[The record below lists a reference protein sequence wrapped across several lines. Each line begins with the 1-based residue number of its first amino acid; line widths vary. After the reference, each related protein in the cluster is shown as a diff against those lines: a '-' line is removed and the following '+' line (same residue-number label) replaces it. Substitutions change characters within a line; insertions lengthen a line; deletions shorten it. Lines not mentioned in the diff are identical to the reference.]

1 MSRIDGSGGA
11 VPAPHEH
18 AAFDSI
24 LSLLRER
31 TGTDFGCYRPS
42 TVSRRVLNRMISV
55 GARTFTDYFNLL
67 REDHAET
74 ASLLQRVT
82 IKVSHFYRNP
92 AVFDALRNRIL
103 PQLVKLRPSEALR
116 LWSAGCGNGE
126 EPYTLAMLLEEA
138 GVHGFVQAT
147 DIDPLALQAAQ
158 AGRYM
163 DTVLHALPQELRQR
177 YLRPL
182 DGGGYTIRDELRTR
196 VRFAHHDLTAGNEP
210 PEGNFDLVCCRNV
223 LIYLAPA
230 VQTRVLASLAG
241 SIRSA
246 GYLCLGE
253 AEWPSPSLAGR
264 LDALDRK
271 ARIFRVQP

>member
-1 MSRIDGSGGA
+1 VSRIDGSA
-11 VPAPHEH
+11 AAAPAPHEL

-55 GARTFTDYFNLL
+55 GARTFSDYFTLL
-67 REDHAET
+67 RENHAET

-92 AVFDALRNRIL
+92 AVFDVLRHRIL
-103 PQLVKLRPSEALR
+103 PQLAQQRTSGPLR

-138 GVHGFVQAT
+138 GVHGAVQAT
-147 DIDPLALQAAQ
+147 DIDPLALQNAQ

-163 DTVLHALPQELRQR
+163 ESALHTLPQNLRQR
-177 YLRPL
+177 YLQPVDR
-182 DGGGYTIRDELRTR
+182 GGYAVCDEVRAR
-196 VRFAHHDLTAGNEP
+196 VRFAHHDLTAGSAP
-210 PEGNFDLVCCRNV
+210 PEVEFDLVCCRNV
-223 LIYLAPA
+223 LIYLAPS
-230 VQTRVLASLAG
+230 VQSRVLASLAG
-241 SIRSA
+241 TVHA
-246 GYLCLGE
+246 GGYMCLGE
-253 AEWPSPSLAGR
+253 AEWPAPALARR
-264 LDALDRK
+264 LEALDRK
-271 ARIFRVQP
+271 VRIFRVQA